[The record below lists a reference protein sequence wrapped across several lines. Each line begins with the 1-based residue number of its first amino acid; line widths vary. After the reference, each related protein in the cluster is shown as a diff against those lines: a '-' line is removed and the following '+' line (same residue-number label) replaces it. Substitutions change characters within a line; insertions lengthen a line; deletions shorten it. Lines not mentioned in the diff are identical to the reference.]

1 MTSLISIVKSKSIKD
16 AMMLLIELIMFILIN
31 TLMIRFLWNTAL
43 VKHITILAPLG
54 SIKDALLLV
63 IALNVIKSSCNCTTQ
78 SS

>member
-16 AMMLLIELIMFILIN
+16 AMMLLIELSMFILIN

>member
-16 AMMLLIELIMFILIN
+16 AMMLLIELIIFILIN